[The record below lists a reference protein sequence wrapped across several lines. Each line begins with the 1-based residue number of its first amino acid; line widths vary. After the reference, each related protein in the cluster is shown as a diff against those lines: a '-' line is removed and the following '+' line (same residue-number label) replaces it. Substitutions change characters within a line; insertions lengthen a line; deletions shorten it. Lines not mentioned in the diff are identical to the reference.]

1 MLIIKIRIVT
11 LICVVFSQQ
20 IKQLCK
26 HTVFEVFLLFINM
39 LSILVSFPAPLLSTP
54 RVAKSGN
61 ESIYILQMYCV
72 NTERYLLYIVLAHLL
87 QNKTP
92 LFTCSN
98 TLACVNADR
107 YIAVYC
113 LISLQYKSSPFYLQN
128 GDRYIAEYCLTSFQ
142 YRSNPFYQQNADR
155 YIIVYCLTS
164 FQYRSKTH
172 FLSFLLH

>member
-39 LSILVSFPAPLLSTP
+39 LSFLASFPALLLSKP
-54 RVAKSGN
+54 RVAEPGN
-61 ESIYILQMYCV
+61 ESIYSTNVPNTCV

-98 TLACVNADR
+98 TLACVNADK

-113 LISLQYKSSPFYLQN
+113 LISLQY
-128 GDRYIAEYCLTSFQ
+128 
-142 YRSNPFYQQNADR
+142 RSRTILPTE
-155 YIIVYCLTS
+155 C
-164 FQYRSKTH
+164 
-172 FLSFLLH
+172 